1 MKNNEMTKPTLT
13 AALTGFAQ
21 FARRRGLN
29 VGVEETFAALR
40 ALDLGVLKDKA
51 MFYYSLR
58 SLFCSGKDDLP
69 VFDKIFK
76 IYWETKADDTPGQF
90 SIQVKDQQNLP
101 KHNVL
106 TVWGKGDNEKVRE
119 LDSKTVTG
127 SNAIARL
134 RRTDFS
140 QVQDMDAAMLEE
152 LAERLWREMLKRLK
166 RRRRQATHR
175 RQVDLR
181 RTIRGSLGQGG
192 DPIQLYFR
200 DKRPKKLRLIVLLD
214 VSGSMDKYSFFLLR
228 YVLAL
233 QSYFE
238 EVESFIFSTHL
249 RRITEMLKTG
259 GLGKTL
265 HLLSTQANNWSG
277 GTRIGDCL
285 RDFNE
290 NYAKSLLSRSACVIV
305 LSDGLD
311 TGEAGTLEVEVQKIH
326 RRTKRLIWLNPLKGM
341 AGYAPEARGMK
352 EALPHLDAFR
362 PAHNLESLLDLEN
375 LLATV

>member
-1 MKNNEMTKPTLT
+1 MTNTTLT
-13 AALTGFAQ
+13 ATLIGFVQ

-29 VGVEETFAALR
+29 VGIEETFAALKV
-40 ALDLGVLKDKA
+40 LDLGVLQDKSV
-51 MFYYSLR
+51 FYYSLR
-58 SLFCSGKDDLP
+58 SLFCTGKDDLP

-76 IYWETKADDTPGQF
+76 IYWETKADDNRGQF
-90 SIQVKDQQNLP
+90 AAQIRDQQNLP
-101 KHNVL
+101 KHQVL
-106 TVWGKGDNEKVRE
+106 AVWGKGRNDEKEQAV
-119 LDSKTVTG
+119 DTKTVTG
-127 SNAIARL
+127 SNAVARL
-134 RRTDFS
+134 RKTDFS
-140 QVQDMDAAMLEE
+140 KVQDMDAAILEE

-166 RRRRQATHR
+166 RRRKQATR
-175 RQVDLR
+175 SGQVDLR

-200 DKRPKKLRLIVLLD
+200 DSRPKKLRLVVLLD

-228 YVLAL
+228 FVWAL

-259 GLGKTL
+259 GLEKTL
-265 HLLSTQANNWSG
+265 HLLSNQADNWSS

-285 RDFNE
+285 QDFNE
-290 NYAKSLLSRSACVIV
+290 NYAKRLLSRSACVII

-311 TGEAGTLEVEVQKIH
+311 TGESGKLNVEVQKIR

-362 PAHNLESLLDLEN
+362 SAHNLESLLELEN
-375 LLATV
+375 LLSTI